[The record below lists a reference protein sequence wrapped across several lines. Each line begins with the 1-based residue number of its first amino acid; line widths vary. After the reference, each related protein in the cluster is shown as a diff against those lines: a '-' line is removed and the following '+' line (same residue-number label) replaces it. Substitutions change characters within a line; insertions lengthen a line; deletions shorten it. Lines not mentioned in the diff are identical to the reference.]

1 MVSPPQSAMLY
12 FILLRLDPEMQFGG
26 HLIRGSGHSS
36 LYPAISVQVLHV
48 GRTCGSQHLRLAC
61 WDNPSELGWSKA
73 TIAHYTGELH
83 GQRYKMDKVQARS
96 SLSHALCHHHNSQ
109 KCGVQRGTSES
120 LRFSSIC
127 VTAFLPNL
135 CGGVVAVA
143 FSKLLG

>member
-61 WDNPSELGWSKA
+61 WDNPSEVGWSKA
-73 TIAHYTGELH
+73 TIAHYKGELH
-83 GQRYKMDKVQARS
+83 GQRYKMDKVQARAPCRTLFATITTRKS
-96 SLSHALCHHHNSQ
+96 VEYNVEEVKACASA
-109 KCGVQRGTSES
+109 
-120 LRFSSIC
+120 
-127 VTAFLPNL
+127 AFVSPPF
-135 CGGVVAVA
+135 CRIYAVV
-143 FSKLLG
+143 L